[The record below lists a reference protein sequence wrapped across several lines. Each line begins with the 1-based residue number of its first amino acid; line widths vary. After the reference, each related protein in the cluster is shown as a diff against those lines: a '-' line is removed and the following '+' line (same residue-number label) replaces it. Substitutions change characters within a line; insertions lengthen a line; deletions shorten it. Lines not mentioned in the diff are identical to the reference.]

1 VSLALV
7 TVIVLHGLYDEA
19 ASIGNRLGVGVL
31 LALSFSL
38 TLALLARPTTET
50 LVEGA
55 RPDAIA

>member
-1 VSLALV
+1 V